1 MTRAFARAGAVVT
14 GSGAVAGA
22 ADPTP
27 FLRMRKLRKFMGRQ
41 DDLAVTAAGR
51 ALEAAS
57 LRGSL
62 GERCGLYLAVG
73 YIPFEASDMEQL
85 LEASL
90 EGDRFSM
97 ARFAS
102 DGLGAIN
109 PLLTFRVLP
118 NMPAFHISVSFDVQG
133 PYVVTYPG
141 VGQFYGALEEALAAL
156 ESGAIDVALVGGVA
170 DQRNALVEHHF
181 SRITPAVPAD
191 RLVNAAAF
199 LVVERA
205 DDARARGAVPRGRL
219 VDYTLEYHPLDP
231 FAAASSSECLARN
244 GVCLN
249 DGRRFGPASLGL
261 ALADPAGGRVT
272 HDVRTRDGFV
282 ATSVWEMS

>member
-1 MTRAFARAGAVVT
+1 MTRDFARAGAVVT
-14 GSGAVAGA
+14 GTGAVAGD

-27 FLRMRKLRKFMGRQ
+27 FLRLRKLRKFMGRQ

-51 ALEAAS
+51 ALAAAS
-57 LRGSL
+57 LGSPL

-73 YIPFEASDMEQL
+73 YIPFEAADMDQL
-85 LEASL
+85 LDASL

-141 VGQFYGALEEALAAL
+141 VGQFYCALEEAFAAL

-181 SRITPAVPAD
+181 SRITPPVAPST
-191 RLVNAAAF
+191 LVNAAAF
-199 LVVERA
+199 LVLERA
-205 DDARARGAVPRGRL
+205 VDAQARGAVPRGRL
-219 VDYTLEYHPLDP
+219 LDYTLEYAPLDP
-231 FAAASSSECLARN
+231 FAPAASSECLARD
-244 GVCLN
+244 GVCLD
-249 DGRRFGPASLGL
+249 DGRRVGPASLGL

-272 HDVRTRDGFV
+272 HDVRTRDGFI
-282 ATSVWEMS
+282 ATSAWEMA